1 MWLTSFYLEVLMSVF
16 MILRVPG
23 DPNTLEQYA
32 NDNAE
37 MMQRIAAEGRAAGAT
52 RHAFAG
58 GDNEILVIDE
68 WPNAEAFQRFF
79 DTQQEIPRLMQ
90 EGGAQGAPEISI
102 YRKLDT
108 PDEF

>member
-1 MWLTSFYLEVLMSVF
+1 MSIF

-23 DPNTLEQYA
+23 NPDALEQYA
-32 NDNAE
+32 NANAD
-37 MMQRIAAEGRAAGAT
+37 MMQRIAEAGRAAGAT

-68 WPNAEAFQRFF
+68 WPSAEAFQQFF
-79 DTQQEIPRLMQ
+79 DTQPEIPRLMQ